1 MHNLLICNGLEFRS
15 VTFNCIFMTKATIVP
30 KLLKKIYSANYNI
43 KRFSL
48 FSNTKVGKISA
59 LKFNPLSL
67 HCSVFA

>member
-43 KRFSL
+43 KDFHS
-48 FSNTKVGKISA
+48 SPT
-59 LKFNPLSL
+59 LKLD
-67 HCSVFA
+67 